1 MRVFILAR
9 ASKNNPKQLKYLLI
23 VDGQTEAA
31 YFKAI
36 FQRFKISAKT
46 IKRVPPSGGN
56 AVSFGLSEV
65 RTFETTD
72 RRSYERYYII
82 IDRDN
87 LTRSEYQQIQCEI
100 NQNEYTRLVFSNVA
114 IEVWLLAY
122 YQQMTSRPVH
132 SSADNDRN
140 IRELSRHLGEAYQK
154 GNSIQIDKIINSA
167 EHPIDTA
174 HNHTSSIRELCFDR
188 QCTHVGIFLQE
199 LINGL

>member
-23 VDGQTEAA
+23 VDGQTEEA
-31 YFKAI
+31 YFKTI

-46 IKRVPPSGGN
+46 IKRVPPSGGS
-56 AVSFGLSEV
+56 AVSFGLSEAH
-65 RTFETTD
+65 TFEATNH
-72 RRSYERYYII
+72 RSYESYYII

-87 LTRSEYQQIQCEI
+87 LTSSEYQQIQREI
-100 NQNEYTRLVFSNVA
+100 NQNDDTRLVFSNVA

-122 YQQMTSRPVH
+122 YQQMTSGPVH
-132 SSADNDRN
+132 SSADNDKN
-140 IRELSRHLGEAYQK
+140 IRELSRHLGEEYQK

-174 HNHTSSIRELCFDR
+174 NNNTSSIRELCFDR
-188 QCTHVGIFLQE
+188 QCTNVGIFLQE